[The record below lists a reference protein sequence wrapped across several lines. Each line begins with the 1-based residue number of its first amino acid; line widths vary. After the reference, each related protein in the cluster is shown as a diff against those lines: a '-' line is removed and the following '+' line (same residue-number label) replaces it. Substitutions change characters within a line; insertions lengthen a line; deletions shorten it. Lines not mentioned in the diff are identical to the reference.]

1 MAVNSPDFPV
11 EAHKGSLLMISP
23 EEQAHAILLKVA
35 EDVRQGAKNHKE
47 WRLVLLSV
55 PIYIE
60 VIPKEEQVQWKA
72 HNARQVLL
80 QDHWTMARTA
90 QQQCY
95 EVVVVKNA
103 LQTSLG
109 RLPQKKEISEKF
121 HRNIKLAAGRQ
132 DDYSENF
139 VKDALII
146 CERIVTVPAL
156 A

>member
-1 MAVNSPDFPV
+1 M
-11 EAHKGSLLMISP
+11 LIISP
-23 EEQAHAILLKVA
+23 EEQAHAILLQVA
-35 EDVRQGAKNHKE
+35 EDVRQWAKNHKE

-60 VIPKEEQVQWKA
+60 VIPKEDQVQWEA

-109 RLPQKKEISEKF
+109 LLPQKKED
-121 HRNIKLAAGRQ
+121 Q
-132 DDYSENF
+132 
-139 VKDALII
+139 
-146 CERIVTVPAL
+146 
-156 A
+156 

>member
-1 MAVNSPDFPV
+1 
-11 EAHKGSLLMISP
+11 MILP
-23 EEQAHAILLKVA
+23 EEQAHTILLKVA
-35 EDVRQGAKNHKE
+35 EYVRQGAKNHKE
-47 WRLVLLSV
+47 WRLALLSV

-72 HNARQVLL
+72 HNARHVLL

-121 HRNIKLAAGRQ
+121 HRNIKLATGKQ
-132 DDYSENF
+132 DNYKS
-139 VKDALII
+139 
-146 CERIVTVPAL
+146 RTP
-156 A
+156 

>member
-1 MAVNSPDFPV
+1 MWQSAALTFR
-11 EAHKGSLLMISP
+11 ARKGSLLMVSP

-35 EDVRQGAKNHKE
+35 EDFRQGAKNHKE

-95 EVVVVKNA
+95 EVVVVKNTFA
-103 LQTSLG
+103 DNMWSV
-109 RLPQKKEISEKF
+109 
-121 HRNIKLAAGRQ
+121 A
-132 DDYSENF
+132 D
-139 VKDALII
+139 KDGDQ
-146 CERIVTVPAL
+146 
-156 A
+156 